1 LISALAYAA
10 AVYRPS
16 VNRLDNAVVALIH
29 AQRKPVVGKAARL
42 ALRLVGVDVPKT
54 VKVGAALRLPH
65 CTSGGLVIHQDTVI
79 GDRVTILN
87 QATVGIADVWRPS
100 VNVGH
105 AVIGDD
111 VIIGAGARI
120 LFRRDRVLTVGE
132 GAVIGANAVLTEDA
146 GAWEVWAGNPARKV
160 GERDHDDVTVSHAE
174 PV

>member
-1 LISALAYAA
+1 
-10 AVYRPS
+10 VYRPA
-16 VNRLDNAVVALIH
+16 VNRVDRAVVALIH
-29 AQRKPVVGKAARL
+29 AQRNPVVGKLARL
-42 ALRLVGVDVPKT
+42 ALRMIGVDVPKS
-54 VKVGAALRLPH
+54 VRVGAGLELPH
-65 CTSGGLVIHQDTVI
+65 STSGGLVVHMDTVI

-87 QATVGIADVWRPS
+87 QVTVGIADIWRPS

-120 LFRRDRVLTVGE
+120 LFRRDRPLTVGQ
-132 GAVIGANAVLTEDA
+132 GAVIGANAVLTEDV

-160 GERDHDDVTVSHAE
+160 SERDHDDVTVSHAD